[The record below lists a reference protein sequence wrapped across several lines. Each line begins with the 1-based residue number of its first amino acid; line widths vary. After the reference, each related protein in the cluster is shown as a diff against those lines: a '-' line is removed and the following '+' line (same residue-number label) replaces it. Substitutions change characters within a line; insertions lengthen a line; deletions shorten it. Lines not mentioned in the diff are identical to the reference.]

1 MKYIIKFEMIL
12 YFKFIIIIIV
22 YKALF
27 LSSSKRNENIEKK
40 ILLKIYNKLNNY
52 KKIDISKMIFHI
64 LKYFNYYINEYFIN
78 LYITHLF
85 YYIKYLKSYYMI
97 LMNENNE
104 FDNDI
109 IINNH
114 DQSLIIILIMISY
127 FIIIISMIIIISFT
141 KTKEQLI
148 FYLIYNIHN
157 ISIIINIF
165 INYSC

>member
-97 LMNENNE
+97 LINENNE

-109 IINNH
+109 MIINN
-114 DQSLIIILIMISY
+114 DKSQILI
-127 FIIIISMIIIISFT
+127 
-141 KTKEQLI
+141 
-148 FYLIYNIHN
+148 
-157 ISIIINIF
+157 
-165 INYSC
+165 